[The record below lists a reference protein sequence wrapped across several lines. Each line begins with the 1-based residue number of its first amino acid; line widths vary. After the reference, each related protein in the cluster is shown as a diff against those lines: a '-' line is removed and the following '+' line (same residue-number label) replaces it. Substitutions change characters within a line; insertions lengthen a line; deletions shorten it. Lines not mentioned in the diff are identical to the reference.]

1 MIQGTGVLVAAA
13 TAGLDGDMLHLIAGS
28 GGLVKAILLL
38 LLGFSVLSW
47 AVILE
52 RYRALRNA
60 EADSLAFLEDLESE
74 RRLSDLRERASRYP
88 SSPLVP
94 VFLSAFRELT
104 SAITEAVGRFRA
116 AGSIPDEARERILA
130 RVRRRMEESAAA
142 QADRLD
148 RNLGILATTGSV
160 TPFVGLFG
168 TVLGIMNAFQAIGLS
183 GSANLAAV
191 APGIS
196 EALVTTAAGLGA
208 AIPAVIGYNLLL
220 ARARRLG
227 GRLDR
232 FVLTFTAIADQ
243 QIEATRAPQAS
254 LEAGKV
260 RA

>member
-1 MIQGTGVLVAAA
+1 MSQGSGVLVAAA
-13 TAGLDGDMLHLIAGS
+13 TAGLNGDMLRLIAGS
-28 GGLVKAILLL
+28 GALVKGVLLL

-52 RYRALRNA
+52 RYRALRRA
-60 EADSLAFLEDLESE
+60 EADSLAFLEDLDNG
-74 RRLSDLRERASRYP
+74 RHLSDLRERASRYP
-88 SSPLVP
+88 ASPLVP

-104 SAITEAVGRFRA
+104 SAITETIGRFRA
-116 AGSIPDEARERILA
+116 AGAIPDEARERILA
-130 RVRRRMEESAAA
+130 RVRRRLEESAAA

-168 TVLGIMNAFQAIGLS
+168 TVWGIMNAFQAIGLS

-232 FVLTFTAIADQ
+232 FVLTFTAIADLQ
-243 QIEATRAPQAS
+243 VEATRAPQAS

-260 RA
+260 RV